1 MVDEKKILE
10 VKKKIRE
17 TIKEQSMELNNEPG
31 HSGDPI
37 NTIQKDIEEKEEENE
52 KRNRK

>member
-17 TIKEQSMELNNEPG
+17 TVKGQSMEIENEPD
-31 HSGDPI
+31 HSGEPN
-37 NTIQKDIEEKEEENE
+37 NTIQKDLEEKEEEHE
-52 KRNRK
+52 